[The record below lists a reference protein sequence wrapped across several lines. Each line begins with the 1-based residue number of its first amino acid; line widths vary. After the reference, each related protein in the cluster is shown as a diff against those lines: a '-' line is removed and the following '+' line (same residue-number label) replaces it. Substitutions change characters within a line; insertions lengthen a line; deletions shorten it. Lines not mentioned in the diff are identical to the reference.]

1 MGWIHNMDSSFISL
15 LRNFPGHVLEKLQA
29 QGFTN
34 IYCNPKPEKLD
45 RDRILEV
52 CQGAIGIM
60 IAPGD
65 TSVDATFFD
74 AVGPQLRVVSCY
86 AVGYDRIDLE
96 EASKRDVVVG
106 HTPHAPTEATADCA
120 WLLMLGAAR
129 SAAWG
134 DQLVRSKQWQGVG
147 PNDRLGQGLTGK
159 TILIVGAGRIGTAV
173 ARRAIAWGMRILYT
187 SNSRKPH
194 IEAAPYYGAYVDLDA
209 GLAIADVVTLHCPLS
224 PTTHHLINAQR
235 LAKFKPGSILVN
247 TARGPIVDE
256 IALVNALKDGPLQA
270 AGLDVYEHEPV
281 VHPGLIE
288 QDNVFL
294 LPHLGSATASA
305 RHWMSEI
312 ALENLIAGIQGAPL
326 PYQAL

>member
-1 MGWIHNMDSSFISL
+1 MDNSFISL
-15 LRNFPGHVLEKLQA
+15 LRSFPGDVVEALQA

-60 IAPGD
+60 IPPGD
-65 TSVDATFFD
+65 TSIDATFFD
-74 AVGPQLRVVSCY
+74 TVGPQLRVVSCY
-86 AVGYDRIDLE
+86 AVGYDKIDLQ
-96 EASKRDVVVG
+96 EASKRNVAIG
-106 HTPHAPTEATADCA
+106 YTPHAPTEATADCA

-129 SAAWG
+129 FAAWG

-194 IEAAPYYGAYVDLDA
+194 LEAAPYYGAYVDLDE

-224 PTTHHLINAQR
+224 PTTHHLIDAQR

-256 IALVNALKDGPLQA
+256 SALVDALKDGPLQA
-270 AGLDVYEHEPV
+270 AGLDVYEHEPI
-281 VHPGLIE
+281 VHAGLIE
-288 QDNVFL
+288 LDNVFL
-294 LPHLGSATASA
+294 LPHLGSATTSA
-305 RHWMSEI
+305 RLWMSEI
-312 ALENLIAGIQGAPL
+312 ATTNLVAGIQGEPL